1 MTDVD
6 MILIDMEPM
15 DPFDFFLDRYKEQ
28 IAAGYSK
35 ILSNSGLRIFVKDFN
50 KLGKAATVAKGG
62 N

>member
-6 MILIDMEPM
+6 MILIDMDPV
-15 DPFDFFLDRYKEQ
+15 DPFDFFLDRYRDQ

-35 ILSNSGLRIFVKDFN
+35 ISSNSGLRIYVRDFN
-50 KLGKAATVAKGG
+50 KLGKSRAAAIGA